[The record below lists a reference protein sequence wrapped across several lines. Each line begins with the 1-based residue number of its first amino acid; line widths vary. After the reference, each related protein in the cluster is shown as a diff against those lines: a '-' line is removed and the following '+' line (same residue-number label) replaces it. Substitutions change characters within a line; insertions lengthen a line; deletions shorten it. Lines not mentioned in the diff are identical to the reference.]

1 MYISYLFI
9 IQARRQQQRSKLS
22 NEADRIQ
29 ALLLQSLAKE
39 KVVQQA
45 LGTNAELLLKSPGKR
60 PTVVNS
66 SKNDEDDMF
75 KLPELPPA
83 STTQYS
89 EADSEMEDMDSS
101 ANATSD
107 SSFDESTARH
117 SYNASLQAIDVRS
130 QHFKNLPAD
139 IRHEILTDIK
149 ETRKQSSWGRLHELP
164 ARSDDFCSFQM
175 KRLLKRRAVQESLEE
190 AQQEM
195 GGHTLTYSELSEFFS
210 EEGIVTPTVIEESTR
225 QISSDEHTRF
235 LLVRDLKKKAQEEC
249 QRKTQIKLETVKE
262 EDEMD
267 TKPCSSSKIPKLSNE
282 SNGEPKKELGA
293 DYDTDLALALALS
306 LEETGK
312 VYDEKDY
319 DYDSDQDLRLNRDQ
333 SKQLRHAAKGPARS
347 YMIEYGGMNEDEVK
361 NIMETTQQLNDTV
374 GIESIFPCTKLT
386 QIDLADNSIDEAK
399 QVSLAIEESK
409 KDQIRTEEIHTIDS
423 DTDSDLEEV
432 IDANE
437 QPTKKSLQICLDIQK
452 QLDKDDDLFA
462 DIFESENDLQ
472 NKEKT
477 EERETEIT
485 KERDTVADETIEISK
500 ETSEEILKKQS
511 KEDNELGIKKCLES
525 KTNNENA
532 GKIIPKTVE
541 DVCTK
546 SETDIKRVSPLVP
559 LDSIL
564 DELKKQTKEVKNI
577 KFDIKEEKEDKPVL
591 NTILD
596 EIKQQ
601 TNEVKLISLESIKSN
616 SLIELSSDDEDSKVK
631 KPFPVMDTI
640 EISDGDNEKREEIV
654 SPNKTPSKNKAITDY
669 FETSYKIKRTPDK
682 AVDTNA
688 TTPPGSKVKQ
698 PFYVKRTPKS
708 GRKHAGGELS
718 DEGPSPSK
726 KPCKAAKSLFEAK
739 EPNEPNPLNSE
750 VIKMEQC
757 CC

>member
-1 MYISYLFI
+1 M
-9 IQARRQQQRSKLS
+9 
-22 NEADRIQ
+22 
-29 ALLLQSLAKE
+29 
-39 KVVQQA
+39 QQA
-45 LGTNAELLLKSPGKR
+45 LGINAELLLKSPGKR

-66 SKNDEDDMF
+66 SKNYEDDMF
-75 KLPELPPA
+75 KLPEQPPA

-89 EADSEMEDMDSS
+89 EADSEMEDLDKDCMS
-101 ANATSD
+101 ANSTSD

-139 IRHEILTDIK
+139 VRHEILTDIK

-175 KRLLKRRAVQESLEE
+175 KRLLKRRAVQASLEE

-195 GGHTLTYSELSEFFS
+195 VGHTLTYSELSEFFS

-235 LLVRDLKKKAQEEC
+235 LLVRDLKKKAQEDS
-249 QRKTQIKLETVKE
+249 QRKTKIKFETVKE
-262 EDEMD
+262 EDELD
-267 TKPCSSSKIPKLSNE
+267 TEPCSSTKIVKLSSE
-282 SNGEPKKELGA
+282 SNNEPKKELGA
-293 DYDTDLALALALS
+293 EYDTDLALALALS

-333 SKQLRHAAKGPARS
+333 RKQLRHAAKGPARS

-361 NIMETTQQLNDTV
+361 NIMETTQQHSDTL

-386 QIDLADNSIDEAK
+386 EFDLADNSIDEAK
-399 QVSLAIEESK
+399 QISLAINESK
-409 KDQIRTEEIHTIDS
+409 KDQIRTKEVQAIDS

-437 QPTKKSLQICLDIQK
+437 QPNKKSLQIRLDIK
-452 QLDKDDDLFA
+452 EQLNKDDDLFA
-462 DIFESENDLQ
+462 DIFENENDLQ
-472 NKEKT
+472 NKT
-477 EERETEIT
+477 SNAERETEISNA
-485 KERDTVADETIEISK
+485 RDIVADEIIEICK
-500 ETSEEILKKQS
+500 KTPEGILKEK
-511 KEDNELGIKKCLES
+511 NEELNEFGKGS
-525 KTNNENA
+525 NTNNENSD
-532 GKIIPKTVE
+532 KIIPKTIE
-541 DVCTK
+541 NVCTT
-546 SETDIKRVSPLVP
+546 SEADIKRVSPLVP

-577 KFDIKEEKEDKPVL
+577 KFDIKEEREDNPVL

-601 TNEVKLISLESIKSN
+601 ANEVKYISLESIKLN
-616 SLIELSSDDEDSKVK
+616 SLIELSSDEEDSKVR
-631 KPFPVMDTI
+631 KPFPVTDII
-640 EISDGDNEKREEIV
+640 EVSDSDNEKREEIV
-654 SPNKTPSKNKAITDY
+654 SPNKTPNKSKAITDY
-669 FETSYKIKRTPDK
+669 FETSYRIKRTPDK
-682 AVDTNA
+682 AAETSA
-688 TTPPGSKVKQ
+688 ITTPATKVTQ

-726 KPCKAAKSLFEAK
+726 KSCKAAKSLFEAK
-739 EPNEPNPLNSE
+739 EQKEPNPLNSE
-750 VIKMEQC
+750 VIKMELC
-757 CC
+757 YC